1 MKLLMKLFSKKTALQ
16 VKLSCAKRALKE
28 NWLHLF
34 LSKGRRAAVSFKKEV
49 IEHHEPKLTT
59 PPQKQHTQTNSAN
72 KTLHHLNVG
81 EKPKEAAANR
91 AVITNI
97 VSRQKPRPAASQ
109 SGNLNSSTTS
119 PSSSGRTPLAV
130 DPMLRPSVGKKL
142 LSCHQCNCWRKMCTQ
157 RQSHSKPK
165 SLASHAQRESD
176 VPVNFSWKLTKDK
189 TVKYQNLELTGWY
202 QAVPY
207 LRLRSQAR
215 RHVAMRSYLSKNHN
229 HSGNREGKKNI
240 AEWVT

>member
-1 MKLLMKLFSKKTALQ
+1 
-16 VKLSCAKRALKE
+16 V
-28 NWLHLF
+28 
-34 LSKGRRAAVSFKKEV
+34 
-49 IEHHEPKLTT
+49 
-59 PPQKQHTQTNSAN
+59 
-72 KTLHHLNVG
+72 
-81 EKPKEAAANR
+81 
-91 AVITNI
+91 
-97 VSRQKPRPAASQ
+97 
-109 SGNLNSSTTS
+109 
-119 PSSSGRTPLAV
+119 
-130 DPMLRPSVGKKL
+130 
-142 LSCHQCNCWRKMCTQ
+142 CWRKMCTQ

-189 TVKYQNLELTGWY
+189 TVRYQNLEPTGWY

-240 AEWVT
+240 AEWMT